1 MTALRVSKDLE
12 RREITLERELGADP
26 ERVWRSWTNADELE
40 SWWGPEGWVTT
51 VRTLDVRP
59 GGLWHFGMGPA
70 ASPEPE
76 VWIRSIYSEV
86 IVNAALAYVEGFS
99 DATGAD
105 LDPDS
110 QAVTVE
116 FFGIDPGRTRLVL
129 RTRFSSLARLEYI
142 ASMGMV
148 EGWTGGFDRLDR
160 HLTKGTPS

>member
-12 RREITLERELGADP
+12 QREITLERELGADP

-40 SWWGPEGWVTT
+40 SWWGPDGWVTT
-51 VRTLDVRP
+51 VRSLDVRP

-70 ASPEPE
+70 ARPEPE

-86 IVNAALAYVEGFS
+86 IVSAALAYVEGFS

-160 HLTKGTPS
+160 HLTKGTSS